1 MLSGHD
7 ALRWVIDLCLA
18 GAAVG
23 CIYLAVSG
31 WLILR
36 YRTRESSRKPTPVAV
51 SIIMPLCGSE
61 PGLYQRLLKLCDQDY
76 AGKVEIVCGTL
87 NPNDPVLAV
96 VEQVKAARPGVAI
109 ACYADPKIH
118 GHSLKVSNL
127 TNIMRHVRHDTLVMI
142 DSDIEVP
149 PNYLSQVIAEL
160 QQPGVGAVT
169 CLYYGIDSGTPWSRL
184 SAMSA
189 TIHFIPN
196 VVGGLALGLAR
207 PCFGPTIAM
216 SRDMLHRIGGI
227 NAFADHLFD
236 DYAIGEAV
244 RATGYSVS
252 VASFAVGHVFQER
265 TARTLLASQLR
276 QACTIKGI
284 DPIGHFGSIITHPFA
299 LALVAFALG
308 GAGEALA
315 LAVAALACRASLWW
329 CMQQRF
335 GACSNDYLLLPLRE
349 VLAFTTYVASFFVT
363 TVTWR
368 GQRYRL
374 SDHTLIAPDS
384 RQASAPR
391 AKSMLDSR

>member
-1 MLSGHD
+1 MLSSQD
-7 ALRWVIDLCLA
+7 ALRWAVDLSMA

-36 YRTRESSRKPTPVAV
+36 YRSREKRKDPVPVPV

-61 PGLYQRLLKLCDQDY
+61 PGLYQRLLALCDQEY
-76 AGKVEIVCGTL
+76 PGKIEIVCGTL
-87 NPNDPVLAV
+87 NPHDGAVEV
-96 VEQVKAARPGVAI
+96 VEKVRRARPQSNLH
-109 ACYADPKIH
+109 CHTDPKIH

-127 TNIMRHVRHDTLVMI
+127 TNIIRHVHCDTIVMI
-142 DSDIEVP
+142 DSDIEVERD
-149 PNYLSQVIAEL
+149 YLSRAIAEL

-169 CLYYGIDSGTPWSRL
+169 CLYHGVDSGSPWSRL

-189 TIHFIPN
+189 TMHFMPN
-196 VVGGLALGLAR
+196 VIGGLALGLAR

-216 SRDMLHRIGGI
+216 SRDMLHRIGGFA
-227 NAFADHLFD
+227 AFTDHLFD

-252 VASFAVGHVFQER
+252 VASFAVGHVYQER
-265 TARTLLASQLR
+265 TARALLASQLR

-284 DPIGHFGSIITHPFA
+284 NLGGHFGSLITHPFA
-299 LALVAFALG
+299 LALIAFMLG
-308 GAGEALA
+308 GGEEALA
-315 LAVAALACRASLWW
+315 LAIAALACRVGLWW

-335 GACSNDYLLLPLRE
+335 GARSNDYLLIPVRE
-349 VLAFTTYVASFFVT
+349 LLAFATYVASFFVA

-374 SDHTLIAPDS
+374 SDHTLIVDS
-384 RQASAPR
+384 G
-391 AKSMLDSR
+391 

>member
-1 MLSGHD
+1 MLSGQD
-7 ALRWVIDLCLA
+7 ALRWAVDLCMA

-36 YRTRESSRKPTPVAV
+36 YRNGEKNRHPVPVPV

-61 PGLYQRLLKLCDQDY
+61 PGLYQRLLALCDQDY
-76 AGKVEIVCGTL
+76 SGKVEIVCGTL
-87 NPNDPVLAV
+87 NPKDPVLAV
-96 VEQVKAARPGVAI
+96 VEQVKKARPQAAI
-109 ACYADPKIH
+109 ACYAESKIH

-127 TNIMRHVRHDTLVMI
+127 TNFMRYARYDTLVMI
-142 DSDIEVP
+142 DSDIEVG
-149 PNYLSQVIAEL
+149 PNYLSQLIAEL

-169 CLYYGIDSGTPWSRL
+169 CLYHGVDIGTPWSRL

-189 TIHFIPN
+189 TLHFMPS

-227 NAFADHLFD
+227 SAFADHLFD

-244 RATGYSVS
+244 RATGYSVA
-252 VASFAVGHVFQER
+252 VASFAVGHVYQEQ
-265 TARTLLASQLR
+265 TARALFASQLR

-284 DPIGHFGSIITHPFA
+284 DPIGHSGSIITHPFA
-299 LALVAFALG
+299 LALLAFLFG
-308 GAGEALA
+308 GGQEALA
-315 LAVAALACRASLWW
+315 LAIAALACRLALWW

-335 GACSNDYLLLPLRE
+335 GARTNDYVLIPMRE
-349 VLAFTTYVASFFVT
+349 LLAFASYVASFFVA
-363 TVTWR
+363 TVSWR

-374 SDHTLIAPDS
+374 SDHSLIADS
-384 RQASAPR
+384 R
-391 AKSMLDSR
+391 

>member
-1 MLSGHD
+1 MLGGED
-7 ALRWVIDLCLA
+7 ALRWVVNLCLA
-18 GAAVG
+18 GASVG

-36 YRTRESSRKPTPVAV
+36 YRSTESSKKPAPVPV
-51 SIIMPLCGSE
+51 SIVMPLCGSE
-61 PGLYQRLLKLCDQDY
+61 PGLYQRLLALCDQDY
-76 AGKVEIVCGTL
+76 PGKVEIVCGTL
-87 NPNDPVLAV
+87 NPKDPVLDI
-96 VEQVKAARPGVAI
+96 VEQVKAARPDANI
-109 ACYADPKIH
+109 ACYADPKTH

-127 TNIMRHVRHDTLVMI
+127 TNIMRHVHHDTLVMI
-142 DSDIEVP
+142 DSDIEVAP
-149 PNYLSQVIAEL
+149 DYLSQVIAEL

-169 CLYYGIDSGTPWSRL
+169 CLYHGVDSGTPWSRL

-189 TIHFIPN
+189 TIHFMPN

-227 NAFADHLFD
+227 TAFADHLFD

-265 TARTLLASQLR
+265 TARALLASQLR

-284 DPIGHFGSIITHPFA
+284 DPVGHFGSIITHPFA
-299 LALVAFALG
+299 LALIALALG
-308 GAGEALA
+308 GGGEAIA
-315 LAVAALACRASLWW
+315 LAVAALACRAGLWW
-329 CMQQRF
+329 CMQRRF
-335 GACSNDYLLLPLRE
+335 GARANDYLLLPVRE
-349 VLAFTTYVASFFVT
+349 LLAFATYVASFFVA

-374 SDHTLIAPDS
+374 SDHTLIVGQASSPKSMADS
-384 RQASAPR
+384 R
-391 AKSMLDSR
+391 